1 MRKTAG
7 ERPRTVLVLAGGG
20 LRGAAHVG
28 IMEVLEEVGLL
39 QHVDAVVGT
48 SAGSVAGAMFAAGL
62 RPSEIRQVLLGIPPI
77 VNDLIDFNY
86 DQFKAAACQRNAAQ
100 IKGLLAGDA
109 FTRWLDGQLKHVHHF
124 RDFASLPPEVQ
135 AQCRELFI
143 FAVNVE
149 DGQSTVFCDPGALG
163 DSWPET
169 GLYAGYRC
177 CGEVSIAGAARC
189 SSSVPGA
196 LTPYPCPAG
205 LPDTCP
211 RLKSHPH
218 EQGRPQHYVDG
229 AVREDCPLRVGLQ
242 VTGADRVIAIALG
255 YAGERVDTVVD
266 KGLIEV
272 LGQTLSIMGKSQLD
286 ADIAR
291 TRHEIAAGTRRL
303 SGYVLNPR
311 IFDVDLF
318 AAERMEEVLARGR
331 AAGKWFL
338 EAVEQNRQFKGE
350 PSIWAEPGRRIDVE
364 SFFGFN
370 RLEGI
375 YVYDEPVGMRA
386 IRAAARQFEI
396 ALEKTAQAAQ
406 IQAQTTMQDEFL
418 KPIQGYL
425 KKLGWIGVAA
435 FLLGGLLSAALAFL
449 VPGPCLAVLLLPA
462 GGLLCALLVLFAYLY
477 REQRRVCGSFKRD
490 GSRGIAP

>member
-1 MRKTAG
+1 ME

-28 IMEVLEEVGLL
+28 IMEVFEEVGLL

-48 SAGSVAGAMFAAGL
+48 SAGSVAGAMFASGL
-62 RPSEIRQVLLGIPPI
+62 RPAEIRQALLGIPPI

-86 DQFKAAACQRNAAQ
+86 DQFKAAACRRDAAHV
-100 IKGLLAGDA
+100 KGLLAGDA
-109 FTRWLDGQLKHVHHF
+109 FTQWLDSQLKHVHHF
-124 RDFASLPPEVQ
+124 HDFAALPPEAQ

-149 DGQSTVFCDPGALG
+149 DGQATVFCDTAHPRFHAPGS
-163 DSWPET
+163 DWPHT
-169 GLYAGYRC
+169 GQYVGYRC
-177 CGEVSIAGAARC
+177 CGEAPIAGASRC

-229 AVREDCPLRVGLQ
+229 AVREDCPLRAGIQ
-242 VTGADRVIAIALG
+242 VAQADRVIAIALG
-255 YAGERVDTVVD
+255 YAGERVDAVVD
-266 KGLIEV
+266 KGIVEV

-291 TRHEIAAGTRRL
+291 TRHEIKAGTRHL

-318 AAERMEEVLARGR
+318 EAERMEEVLARGR

-338 EAVEQNRQFKGE
+338 EAVERNRQLQGK
-350 PSIWAEPGRRIDVE
+350 PSIWAVPSERVDVE
-364 SFFGFN
+364 SFFGFDG
-370 RLEGI
+370 LEGI
-375 YVYDEPVGMRA
+375 YVYDEPAGMRA

-396 ALEKTAQAAQ
+396 AMEKTAQEV
-406 IQAQTTMQDEFL
+406 QAQATMQDEFL
-418 KPIQGYL
+418 KPIKGYL

-435 FLLGGLLSAALAFL
+435 FVLGGLLSAVLAFV
-449 VPGPCLAVLLLPA
+449 VPGPCLSVLLLPG

-477 REQRRVCGSFKRD
+477 HERRRVCGPFKP
-490 GSRGIAP
+490 G